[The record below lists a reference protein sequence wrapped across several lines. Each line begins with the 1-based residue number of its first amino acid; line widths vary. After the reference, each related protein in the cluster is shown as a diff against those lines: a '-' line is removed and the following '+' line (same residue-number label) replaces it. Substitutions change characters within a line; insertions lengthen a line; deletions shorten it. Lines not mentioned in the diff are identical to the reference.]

1 MGLYLKFGLY
11 RILVY
16 SRYNKVSL
24 ELPDYKIDSR
34 ILKYINVFN
43 IDCANI
49 VTRLKYL
56 VQDPKVKIIEF
67 KNILTENIFL
77 SSSCVILGTNKEG
90 QITSV
95 LLIHGPINA
104 FLVPDS
110 CRVTERNG
118 ISTSADVTDATI
130 END

>member
-1 MGLYLKFGLY
+1 MH
-11 RILVY
+11 IWLVID
-16 SRYNKVSL
+16 RYIHIH
-24 ELPDYKIDSR
+24 Y
-34 ILKYINVFN
+34 
-43 IDCANI
+43 
-49 VTRLKYL
+49 
-56 VQDPKVKIIEF
+56 
-67 KNILTENIFL
+67 
-77 SSSCVILGTNKEG
+77 G

-118 ISTSADVTDATI
+118 ISLSADVTDATI